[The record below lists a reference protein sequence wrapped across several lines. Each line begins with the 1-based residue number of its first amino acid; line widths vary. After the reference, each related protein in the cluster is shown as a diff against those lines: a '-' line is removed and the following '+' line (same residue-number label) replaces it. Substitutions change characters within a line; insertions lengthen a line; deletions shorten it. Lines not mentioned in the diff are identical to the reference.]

1 MHALQTNY
9 YFRISVIHYP
19 RLQTTLMLTPPKQ
32 HKFQILSQN
41 KEAKRELV
49 EQETNLYYHFI
60 LIQANMVCILN
71 VTKSL
76 RWFQI

>member
-19 RLQTTLMLTPPKQ
+19 RLQATLMITPLKQ
-32 HKFQILSQN
+32 HKFQILNQN

-49 EQETNLYYHFI
+49 EQQSKSI
-60 LIQANMVCILN
+60 LPFYFDSNKYGVHTECY
-71 VTKSL
+71 
-76 RWFQI
+76 

>member
-19 RLQTTLMLTPPKQ
+19 RLQTTLMITPPKQ
-32 HKFQILSQN
+32 HRFQILNQN

-49 EQETNLYYHFI
+49 EQ
-60 LIQANMVCILN
+60 Q
-71 VTKSL
+71 TKSIL
-76 RWFQI
+76 PLYFDSNKYGVHTECY